1 MIQLIYDEPPH
12 WLKENNFFWAPNDF
26 EMYQLFFKRALA
38 SQNIKSDLMIGST
51 LLKLGVG
58 LAFFGSRLE
67 DLLDY
72 ICDKNGC

>member
-1 MIQLIYDEPPH
+1 
-12 WLKENNFFWAPNDF
+12 
-26 EMYQLFFKRALA
+26 MYQLFFKRALA

-58 LAFFGSRLE
+58 IAFFGSRLE